1 MLHSNHKPSILDS
14 SALLQVDKMETSI
27 VPRDEGQNGGFS
39 QAQSIIYSSQKLQDD
54 LQILGMKIK
63 QHEENIKALKIQKI
77 KLEDSILDMQVILG
91 KYHSSAPPNTGN
103 NNDSSNWSE
112 ETTKQILQF
121 ENSAA
126 GILCQLTV
134 RHGKQASHLTLVKDV
149 FGIVATL
156 ASVEDDN
163 LSRLLSEFLGLDTML
178 AIVCK
183 TFDGVK
189 ALETYEK
196 EGCINK
202 GSGLHGL
209 GASIGRALDGR
220 FIVICL
226 ENLRPYCGEFVADDL
241 QRRLDLIKPKLPNGE
256 CPRGFVGFA
265 VNMIKIE
272 HTNLF
277 YLTRDGYGLRET
289 LFYNL
294 FSRLQVYK
302 TREDLIQA
310 RPCISDGA
318 ISLDGGMIRATG
330 VFSLGNRIN
339 MDVRFPKAFIS
350 SGLPN
355 AYIETEEKLK
365 KMSWDKEKL
374 LEDINREQ
382 SLLNVTKSNFEGKK
396 EEFLKFMAQSSP
408 YAAQHQN
415 QLSQSRFNP
424 SFLKGISPERGRE

>member
-1 MLHSNHKPSILDS
+1 
-14 SALLQVDKMETSI
+14 METSI
-27 VPRDEGQNGGFS
+27 VPYDEAQNGALS
-39 QAQSIIYSSQKLQDD
+39 QAQSVIYSSQKLQDD
-54 LQILGMKIK
+54 LQMLGMKIK

-77 KLEDSILDMQVILG
+77 KLEDSILDMQAIIG

-112 ETTKQILQF
+112 ETTKQILRF

-126 GILCQLTV
+126 GILCELAV
-134 RHGKQASHLTLVKDV
+134 RHGKQAQIKDV
-149 FGIVATL
+149 VGIVATL

-183 TFDGVK
+183 TFEGVK
-189 ALETYEK
+189 ALETYGK

-209 GASIGRALDGR
+209 GASVGRALDGR
-220 FIVICL
+220 FLVICL
-226 ENLRPYCGEFVADDL
+226 ENLRPYCGEFVDDDP
-241 QRRLDLIKPKLPNGE
+241 QKRLNLIKPKLPNGE

-272 HTNLF
+272 YTNLF
-277 YLTRDGYGLRET
+277 YLTPEGYGLRET

-294 FSRLQVYK
+294 FLRLQVYK
-302 TREDLIQA
+302 TREDMVQA
-310 RPCISDGA
+310 HPFTSDGA
-318 ISLDGGMIRATG
+318 ISLDGGMIKATG
-330 VFSLGNRIN
+330 VLSLGNRIN
-339 MDVRFPKAFIS
+339 MDVRFPKAVIY

-355 AYIETEEKLK
+355 ANIETEEKLK

-374 LEDINREQ
+374 LEDINSEQ

-396 EEFLKFMAQSSP
+396 EEFLKFIAQSSP
-408 YAAQHQN
+408 YAAEHQN
-415 QLSQSRFNP
+415 QLSQSRFSP
-424 SFLKGISPERGRE
+424 SFHKGITPERGGECYRYKRRRE